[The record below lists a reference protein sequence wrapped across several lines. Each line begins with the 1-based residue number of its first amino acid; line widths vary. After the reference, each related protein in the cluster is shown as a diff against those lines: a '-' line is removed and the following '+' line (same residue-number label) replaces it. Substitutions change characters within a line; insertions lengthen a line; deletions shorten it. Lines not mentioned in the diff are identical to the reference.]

1 MNADT
6 IEVKIGALLTT
17 LGLTVALAE
26 SCTGGQIGDRLTDIP
41 GSSAYFLGSAVTY
54 AYSAKEHV
62 LGVDHNTLL
71 SKGAVSAEVARQM
84 AQGARRAFGADIAV
98 SVTGIAGPGGGTP
111 DKPVGLAHLHLSA
124 PDAEWAERHVWHADR
139 AGNRRLSA
147 DAALAMILRYLEQ
160 HRPQRAADPGMPTEP
175 LDAAAA
181 SARQAAAH
189 SGDLRPP
196 AAGAWTPAAVDAWRS
211 PDAQVHPRAFS
222 WRGEMH
228 VVTATGRR
236 WVERAEDGIWHCV
249 LVQTALGD
257 TFELRYQP
265 DSDRWV
271 VSGAWL
277 CPRLA

>member
-62 LGVDHNTLL
+62 LGVEHNTLL

-139 AGNRRLSA
+139 VGNKRLSA

-160 HRPQRAADPGMPTEP
+160 QRPQRAADPG
-175 LDAAAA
+175 
-181 SARQAAAH
+181 
-189 SGDLRPP
+189 
-196 AAGAWTPAAVDAWRS
+196 
-211 PDAQVHPRAFS
+211 
-222 WRGEMH
+222 
-228 VVTATGRR
+228 
-236 WVERAEDGIWHCV
+236 
-249 LVQTALGD
+249 
-257 TFELRYQP
+257 
-265 DSDRWV
+265 
-271 VSGAWL
+271 
-277 CPRLA
+277 

>member
-1 MNADT
+1 MSEED
-6 IEVKIGALLTT
+6 IEIKIGGLLSK
-17 LGLTVALAE
+17 LGLTLALAE
-26 SCTGGQIGDRLTDIP
+26 SCTGGQIGNRLTDVA

-84 AQGARRAFGADIAV
+84 AHGARRVFGADIAV

-124 PDAEWAERHVWHADR
+124 PDAEWAERHVWQEDR
-139 AGNRRLSA
+139 VGNKRLSA
-147 DAALAMILRYLEQ
+147 NAALALILRYLEQ
-160 HRPQRAADPGMPTEP
+160 QVQEAGEKQQM
-175 LDAAAA
+175 
-181 SARQAAAH
+181 
-189 SGDLRPP
+189 
-196 AAGAWTPAAVDAWRS
+196 AAGKTGSRAGGEESRQPGAAVSPSMAWTAVAVDAWRT
-211 PDAQVHPRAFS
+211 PDGQVHPRAFA

-228 VVTATGRR
+228 VVTAVGRR
-236 WVERAEDGIWHCV
+236 WVETTEDAPWHCV

-265 DSDRWV
+265 NSDRWM
-271 VSGAWL
+271 VSGTWL
-277 CPRLA
+277 RPRLA